1 MNKVTVIG
9 SGNIGSAV
17 AAIAAKSGA
26 SVQVLG
32 RGHKKLEEVAEQTG
46 ATTGQVGDAITGD
59 IVVLAVPYPA
69 VAEIA
74 NLYGPALDGKTLVD
88 VSNPLNFATFDSLMV
103 PAGSSAAQELQD
115 LVPTANV
122 LKAFNTNF
130 AATLAT
136 GKVGDVATTVL
147 IAGNDE
153 ASRKQLAEVVEGGGL
168 QVVDAGSLKRAR
180 EMEAIGF
187 LQLTL
192 AAAEKIGWTGGFA
205 VQK

>member
-1 MNKVTVIG
+1 MT
-9 SGNIGSAV
+9 
-17 AAIAAKSGA
+17 AA
-26 SVQVLG
+26 
-32 RGHKKLEEVAEQTG
+32 
-46 ATTGQVGDAITGD
+46 GDW
-59 IVVLAVPYPA
+59 
-69 VAEIA
+69 
-74 NLYGPALDGKTLVD
+74 
-88 VSNPLNFATFDSLMV
+88 
-103 PAGSSAAQELQD
+103 
-115 LVPTANV
+115 
-122 LKAFNTNF
+122 
-130 AATLAT
+130 T